1 LWAILEDIG
10 RREGIEMMGQ
20 LGSGQ
25 DKLFYSFNLDNHIPR
40 EHLLSGIDH
49 FLDPP

>member
-1 LWAILEDIG
+1 
-10 RREGIEMMGQ
+10 MMGQ